1 MDATLLANL
10 PDQAFAFALLLARI
24 GCACMMLPGIG
35 EAELPAML
43 RAGFAVA
50 ISALL
55 LPAISP
61 LVPAIPANGVAAGFM
76 VVAEVVTGLWF
87 GWLTRLLIL
96 ALPIAGQVIG
106 SLAGW
111 SNVLQPDAVMGGQA
125 SAISRALA
133 LAAPVALLASGLHA
147 LPLAALAGS
156 YRLIPPGAL
165 LPAADSL
172 QQVVAAM
179 GVAFALVLRL
189 AAPFVLG
196 GMIWQAALALL
207 SRLVPQLQVYFV
219 AMPGQIL
226 GGVLLLAVLGSA
238 MLTLWLQGARAGF
251 LSLPGA

>member
-1 MDATLLANL
+1 MDADLLADL
-10 PDQAFAFALLLARI
+10 PHQAFAFALMLARI

-35 EAELPAML
+35 EAEVPAML

-50 ISALL
+50 LSALL
-55 LPAISP
+55 LPGVAP
-61 LVPAIPANGVAAGFM
+61 LVPAIPAGGVDTGLM

-87 GWLTRLLIL
+87 GWLTRLLVL
-96 ALPIAGQVIG
+96 ALPMAGQVIA

-111 SNVLQPDAVMGGQA
+111 SSVLQPDAVMGNQA
-125 SAISRALA
+125 SAISRALT

-156 YRLIPPGAL
+156 YRLIAPGTL
-165 LPAADSL
+165 LPAADSGE
-172 QQVVAAM
+172 QAIAAL
-179 GVAFALVLRL
+179 GVAFALVARL

-196 GMIWQAALALL
+196 GMIWQAALGLL
-207 SRLVPQLQVYFV
+207 TRLVPQLQVYFV

-238 MLTLWLQGARAGF
+238 MLAVWLQGARAGF
-251 LSLPGA
+251 ALLPGG

>member
-1 MDATLLANL
+1 M
-10 PDQAFAFALLLARI
+10 
-24 GCACMMLPGIG
+24 
-35 EAELPAML
+35 
-43 RAGFAVA
+43 
-50 ISALL
+50 
-55 LPAISP
+55 
-61 LVPAIPANGVAAGFM
+61 
-76 VVAEVVTGLWF
+76 
-87 GWLTRLLIL
+87 
-96 ALPIAGQVIG
+96 
-106 SLAGW
+106 
-111 SNVLQPDAVMGGQA
+111 
-125 SAISRALA
+125 
-133 LAAPVALLASGLHA
+133 HA

-172 QQVVAAM
+172 QQVVAEL

-226 GGVLLLAVLGSA
+226 GGVLLLAVFGSA

>member
-1 MDATLLANL
+1 MEADLLADL

-50 ISALL
+50 LSVLL
-55 LPAISP
+55 LPAILP
-61 LVPAIPANGVAAGFM
+61 LVPAIPPSGLDAGLM
-76 VVAEVVTGLWF
+76 VVAEVMTGLWF
-87 GWLTRLLIL
+87 GWLTRLVIL
-96 ALPIAGQVIG
+96 ALPIAGQVIA

-111 SNVLQPDAVMGGQA
+111 SSVLQPDAVMGGQA
-125 SAISRALA
+125 SAISRAFA

-156 YRLIPPGAL
+156 YRLIAPGAL

-172 QQVVAAM
+172 AQVVTAL
-179 GVAFALVLRL
+179 GTAFALVLRL

-226 GGVLLLAVLGSA
+226 GGVALLAMLGSA
-238 MLTLWLQGARAGF
+238 MLAIWLAGARAGF
-251 LSLPGA
+251 ALLPGA

>member
-1 MDATLLANL
+1 MPPDLLANL
-10 PDQAFAFALLLARI
+10 PDQAFAFALLLART

-35 EAELPAML
+35 EAELPAMV

-50 ISALL
+50 LSALL
-55 LPAISP
+55 LPVVSP
-61 LVPAIPANGVAAGFM
+61 LVPAIPANGMGAGFM

-96 ALPIAGQVIG
+96 ALPIAGQVIA

-111 SNVLQPDAVMGGQA
+111 SSVLQPDAVMGGQA

-238 MLTLWLQGARAGF
+238 MLTLWLQGAHAGF
-251 LSLPGA
+251 LLLPGA